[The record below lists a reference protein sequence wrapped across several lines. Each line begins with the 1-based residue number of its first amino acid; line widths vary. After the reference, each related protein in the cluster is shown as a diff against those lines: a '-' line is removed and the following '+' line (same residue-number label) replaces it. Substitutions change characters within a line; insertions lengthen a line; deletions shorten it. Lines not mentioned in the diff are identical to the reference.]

1 MPPAHSGDREP
12 LPSAPATDVKALV
25 AAADLAL
32 ATGRT
37 RDGLNSLQEAVIA
50 IVKGVGDRRAAALPG
65 AIIGNVRT
73 TLGDRIEMEPPLSL
87 LWSFELDPG
96 LTPAGLRLNT
106 DLLFASI
113 ASNSKR
119 LDRFDQLGLPR
130 FRTNESI
137 VQALVVFDDIGSF
150 EGGRSVEAR
159 YRSAQ
164 GALGANAVQWAQ
176 DLQLNKDDTYHWE
189 HARVRGALVDMRRLA
204 FEIALIRRREGEQF
218 RQWRSNWP
226 TVGFVDEL
234 DRFVTELAGEIERE
248 RP

>member
-1 MPPAHSGDREP
+1 MPRLPWIDWPDELIEQRIAFLKAVARFMPPAHSGDREP

-189 HARVRGALVDMRRLA
+189 ARPCTGCSRGYASPCVR
-204 FEIALIRRREGEQF
+204 
-218 RQWRSNWP
+218 
-226 TVGFVDEL
+226 
-234 DRFVTELAGEIERE
+234 DRIDSTA
-248 RP
+248 